1 VVLNLDDTC
10 GGDVVVGEVTELE
23 GDAGAKLLGVDDAV
37 DGGVGVA
44 GDDVACVV
52 FTTSLR

>member
-37 DGGVGVA
+37 DGGGVA